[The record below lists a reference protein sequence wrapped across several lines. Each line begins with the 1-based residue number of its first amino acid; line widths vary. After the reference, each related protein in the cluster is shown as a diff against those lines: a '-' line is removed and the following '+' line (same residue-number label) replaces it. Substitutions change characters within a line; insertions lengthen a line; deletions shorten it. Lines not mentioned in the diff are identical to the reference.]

1 MKFDIWTEG
10 YLATGM
16 EGIPARAKLVAK
28 DVEGKTFDD
37 AVKNWVASQDPQELE
52 DSWGD
57 YSFYEG
63 KHFLWG
69 CQLFPTEEEARKSFG

>member
-1 MKFDIWTEG
+1 MNAEDKE
-10 YLATGM
+10 LLLELLKEA
-16 EGIPARAKLVAK
+16 
-28 DVEGKTFDD
+28 DD
-37 AVKNWVASQDPQELE
+37 
-52 DSWGD
+52 WGD